1 MLKKVKEVVSENEAL
16 NDRSRSK
23 ALYQLDSSESEDVD
37 YAERGKGKG
46 HLSGPSIVFESRIS
60 ELEAQLAQ
68 SQIDL
73 KKLFNENEENKRKLL
88 HGASDVG
95 NADAYRKQVENLQR

>member
-1 MLKKVKEVVSENEAL
+1 MKDVVSENEAL
-16 NDRSRSK
+16 TDRSRTK
-23 ALYQLDSSESEDVD
+23 ALYQLDSSESEDIEYD
-37 YAERGKGKG
+37 RGRDKGKS
-46 HLSGPSIVFESRIS
+46 LAGPSIVFESRIS

-73 KKLFNENEENKRKLL
+73 KRLFAENEENKRKLL

>member
-1 MLKKVKEVVSENEAL
+1 MLKKVKDVVSENEAL
-16 NDRSRSK
+16 TDRARSK
-23 ALYQLDSSESEDVD
+23 SIYQIESSESEDLD
-37 YAERGKGKG
+37 FDRMRGKTK
-46 HLSGPSIVFESRIS
+46 LSGPNIVFESRIS

-88 HGASDVG
+88 HGSSDASCSDV
-95 NADAYRKQVENLQR
+95 YRKQVENLQR